1 MARTCQRFVTY
12 TLDLRLRMAAH
23 IWLATFSIDITQ
35 KRPSPL
41 AIAVLTRPDRMSVTI
56 TFPPDLKAFLRKA
69 SYSSSLGRV
78 FCPLPSIGL
87 M

>member
-23 IWLATFSIDITQ
+23 IWLATFSTGITQ

-41 AIAVLTRPDRMSVTI
+41 AIAVLTRPGRMSVTM

-69 SYSSSLGRV
+69 S
-78 FCPLPSIGL
+78 I
-87 M
+87 